1 MESWFRNWIND
12 WKNWVHKWTRD
23 MTLRRLLMSLIG
35 VLVCGISVGAFKRA
49 ELGVDPFQS
58 LMAGLNVVI
67 PINFGTL
74 YMIANAIL
82 LIFSL
87 IFDKMKVGI
96 ATFINLFLIGYVA
109 DFSHHL
115 LEKIIPEASLIGRL
129 GLLAIG
135 VVLMC
140 LASSFYFTADLG
152 VSTYDA
158 VSLVISERQS
168 KVKFRYCRIISDL
181 VCVLLGGGL
190 CLIGGYHF
198 VEDPSV
204 FTVVG
209 IGTIIT
215 AFFMGPLIEFFN
227 VHVARPFLNGKSGKQ
242 K

>member
-1 MESWFRNWIND
+1 M
-12 WKNWVHKWTRD
+12 KNWLREWTKD
-23 MTLRRLLMSLIG
+23 WTARRILMSVIG

-58 LMAGLNVVI
+58 FMAGLNVVI
-67 PINFGTL
+67 PISFGTL
-74 YMIANAIL
+74 YVIVNIIL
-82 LIFSL
+82 LAFSL
-87 IFDKMKVGI
+87 IFDRRKIGI
-96 ATFINLFLIGYVA
+96 ATVINLFLIGYVA

-115 LEKIIPEASLIGRL
+115 LQQLIPEASFVGRL
-129 GLLAIG
+129 ALLAVG

-158 VSLVISERQS
+158 VSLVISEKQS
-168 KVKFRYCRIISDL
+168 KIKFRYCRIISDL
-181 VCVLLGGGL
+181 VCVLIGGGL

-198 VEDPSV
+198 TEDPSV

-227 VHVARPFLNGKSGKQ
+227 VHVARPFLNGRKRA
-242 K
+242 

>member
-1 MESWFRNWIND
+1 MKKWIKEWTKD
-12 WKNWVHKWTRD
+12 WTV
-23 MTLRRLLMSLIG
+23 RRILMSVIG

-67 PINFGTL
+67 PISFGTL
-74 YMIANAIL
+74 YVIVNIIL
-82 LIFSL
+82 LAFSL
-87 IFDKMKVGI
+87 IFDRRKIGI
-96 ATFINLFLIGYVA
+96 ATVINLFLIGYVA

-115 LEKIIPEASLIGRL
+115 LQQLIPEASIVGRL
-129 GLLAIG
+129 VLLAIG

-140 LASSFYFTADLG
+140 LASAFYFTADLG

-168 KVKFRYCRIISDL
+168 KIKFRYCRIMSDL

-198 VEDPSV
+198 TEDPSV

-227 VHVARPFLNGKSGKQ
+227 VHVARPFLNGKKRS
-242 K
+242 

>member
-1 MESWFRNWIND
+1 MKKWLKEWTKD
-12 WKNWVHKWTRD
+12 WTA
-23 MTLRRLLMSLIG
+23 RRILMSVIG

-67 PINFGTL
+67 PISFGTL
-74 YMIANAIL
+74 YVIVNVIL
-82 LIFSL
+82 LAFSL
-87 IFDKMKVGI
+87 IFDRRKIGI
-96 ATFINLFLIGYVA
+96 ATVINLFLIGYVA

-115 LEKIIPEASLIGRL
+115 LEQLIPEASLVGRL
-129 GLLAIG
+129 ALLAVG

-158 VSLVISERQS
+158 VSLVISQKQS

-198 VEDPSV
+198 TEDPSV

-227 VHVARPFLNGKSGKQ
+227 VHIARPFLNGGKAS
-242 K
+242 